1 MVEWSREYYID
12 PATTGLNTVRII
24 PAEAEEEVAVE
35 HGEGRDEYPPFDV
48 QHARVGSVLLRPGG
62 TGEGGGCANDLVH
75 QSVEHISLL
84 NSTPSY
90 RTLLLSVY
98 NRTHSS

>member
-24 PAEAEEEVAVE
+24 PAEVEEEVAVE